1 MVEAAEVSA
10 EVSAEVVTEAR
21 RMGWVPAE
29 EFKGDKTKWVDADA
43 YVENGRKILPIVKR
57 ENEAL
62 RADLTALRTQVER
75 QNQTIA
81 ANQDAMAALEEFHSA
96 ETKRKVK
103 EVREKLLS
111 DLKAAKDAD
120 DTEAE
125 VRITD
130 ALTQNAQALKEAGEP
145 AKKKETQPPA
155 DHTKEPG
162 FVAWVSENPW
172 FGTDETRTEL
182 ALFTATRLRQKGVTS
197 VGRPFFDKVSE
208 EMEKLV
214 PGKAAP
220 AEDKVNGGGRP
231 SNARGGG
238 KTFSDL
244 PADAKAACDKYETR
258 LVGEGR
264 KFANQTDYRKYYV
277 AKYFEGDE

>member
-1 MVEAAEVSA
+1 MAEAAEI
-10 EVSAEVVTEAR
+10 SAEVVTEAR
-21 RMGWVPAE
+21 RMGWVPE
-29 EFKGDKTKWVDADA
+29 NEFKGDKTKWVDADA

-62 RADLTALRTQVER
+62 RGDLTTLRTQVA
-75 QNQTIA
+75 NLTQTIA

-130 ALTQNAQALKEAGEP
+130 QLTQNAQALKEAGEP
-145 AKKKETQPPA
+145 APKKKEETAQPR

-172 FGTDETRTEL
+172 FGKDETRTEL
-182 ALFTATRLRQKGVTS
+182 ALFAATRLRQKGVTS
-197 VGRPFFDKVSE
+197 VGRPFFDQVSE
-208 EMEKLV
+208 EMEKLA

-220 AEDKVNGGGRP
+220 VEDKVNGGGRP
-231 SNARGGG
+231 SNARGGS

-244 PADAKAACDKYETR
+244 PADAKAAADKYEAR

-264 KFANQTDYRKYYV
+264 RFANQADYRKYYV